1 MIFAKWIFRNY
12 TESSEFV
19 SPRAHASFGI
29 HQRRLRHRAEE
40 CREGNCTPSIITVPR
55 SAATTKKISFA
66 TNNVLLV
73 WPRWH
78 MKDDHNE
85 AHYILTWQIAIA
97 HVTSRLAESR
107 LHACV
112 HACSRARLNGRNLDR
127 VSRRGEIYQVPF
139 EYFLVSPERHISLR
153 YYHS

>member
-29 HQRRLRHRAEE
+29 HQRRLWHRAAE

-55 SAATTKKISFA
+55 SAAMTKKISFT

-107 LHACV
+107 LRAYV
-112 HACSRARLNGRNLDR
+112 RACSRVSARLNGRNLDR
-127 VSRRGEIYQVPF
+127 VFHVAKPPSAIRIF
-139 EYFLVSPERHISLR
+139 SSVSWTS
-153 YYHS
+153 

>member
-40 CREGNCTPSIITVPR
+40 CREGNCAPSIITVPR

-66 TNNVLLV
+66 TNNVLLAR
-73 WPRWH
+73 PRWH

-85 AHYILTWQIAIA
+85 ALYILTWQIAIA

-107 LHACV
+107 LACV
-112 HACSRARLNGRNLDR
+112 RACVRLNGRNLYR
-127 VSRRGEIYQVPF
+127 VFQRSETTECHLNIF
-139 EYFLVSPERHISLR
+139 
-153 YYHS
+153 